1 MPYTL
6 SYDEKVNGW
15 VSFFSFYPEMMVN
28 LNNDLF
34 SFSDGQ
40 LYIHNQETGD
50 RNSFYGEPSAS
61 TTVEVLFND
70 SPSDIKT
77 FKTIEIEGDTSAW
90 DVTVATDLEE
100 GHILKESF
108 KTKEGRFYE
117 YIKRNEDDILN
128 FKALSIQGIGELEI
142 FQSGQFQFTSVP
154 NNINVGDKLYV
165 NSIPA
170 PELVGTITAV
180 GSNYIEV
187 DTVLVSPAAGSF
199 MFAGKSP
206 VAESTGLKGYYAS
219 VTLTNTQTDPVELFA
234 VNTEIVKSF
243 P

>member
-15 VSFFSFYPEMMVN
+15 VSFFSYYPEMMVN

-34 SFSDGQ
+34 SFSGGQ
-40 LYIHNQETGD
+40 LYIHNQETST
-50 RNSFYGEPSAS
+50 RNSFYGQPSAS
-61 TTVEVLFND
+61 TSVEVVFND
-70 SPSDIKT
+70 SPSEIKT
-77 FKTIEIEGDTSAW
+77 FKTIEIEGDSSQW
-90 DVTVATDLEE
+90 DVTIVTDLEE

-128 FKALSIQGIGELEI
+128 FKALSIQGIGELSI
-142 FQSGQFQFTSVP
+142 FQSGQFQFDSVP
-154 NNINVGDKLYV
+154 NNINVGDKLFV
-165 NSIPA
+165 DSSGTPT
-170 PELVGTITAV
+170 LVGTITDV
-180 GSNYIEV
+180 GSNYVVV
-187 DTVLVSPAAGSF
+187 DTPLVSPPAGSF

-206 VAESTGLKGYYAS
+206 IAESTGLKGYYSS
-219 VTLTNTQTDPVELFA
+219 VTLTSDQTDPLELFA